1 MQLLVGYYKRSEK
14 LTYNV
19 TCFIFYHNW
28 LILILKRKAIVIC
41 AVDEFEGKLWFL
53 LNRGLTQCL
62 DRFL

>member
-41 AVDEFEGKLWFL
+41 AVDEFEGKL
-53 LNRGLTQCL
+53 
-62 DRFL
+62 